1 MMKAIPVLKDDFL
14 MVRRSG
20 MLRGTPELREIK
32 TEVLRKSIHFL
43 IALSPSMAAIS
54 RPFTMTLLM
63 TGTLV
68 YTYMEIAR
76 LSGVEIPLISS
87 LTNMASRSRDR
98 GHFVLGPVT
107 LGIGSSLVLLLYP
120 DPAASIGIYALAF
133 GDGFASLVGKM
144 FGRIRPAFLL
154 GKSLEGSAACFTA
167 VFFTSYQVSYDY
179 KTALL
184 AAISAT
190 VVEAL
195 PLNDYDNL
203 VIPLVAGLAA
213 HLAWLY

>member
-1 MMKAIPVLKDDFL
+1 